1 MQIYEYLKQTIRSP
15 FLALIFLFGP
25 MGAHSAELLMIEEP
39 GCVYCARFNRDIGP
53 AYPNTNEG
61 KQAPLRRLQLA
72 DPWPDALADVRKTTL
87 TPTFILV
94 DNGKEVD
101 RLVGYP
107 GDEHFW
113 FLLGQMLEK
122 L

>member
-1 MQIYEYLKQTIRSP
+1 MQIYEYLKQIIRSP
-15 FLALIFLFGP
+15 ILGLLVLFNP
-25 MGAHSAELLMIEEP
+25 MAVQAAELFMVEEP
-39 GCVYCARFNRDIGP
+39 GCVYCARFNREIGP
-53 AYPNTNEG
+53 AYPNTDEG
-61 KQAPLRRLQLA
+61 KLAPLRRLQLA
-72 DPWPDALADVRKTTL
+72 DPWPQMLQSVRKATV